1 MKPDEAYMAQFRPLI
16 DACREA
22 IHGLKLH
29 NVDAAK
35 LLVCAEEWP
44 NAEGLTVLGV
54 PVVLRSFGRGWVDA
68 HGPRESGFGLR
79 FTAPIGEIQ
88 EGGVWPRA
96 LFCRACAD
104 IIGRDGETD
113 GKCEACA
120 RVLRTGRPE

>member
-68 HGPRESGFGLR
+68 HGPRESGFGLG
-79 FTAPIGEIQ
+79 FTAPIGRR
-88 EGGVWPRA
+88 G
-96 LFCRACAD
+96 
-104 IIGRDGETD
+104 
-113 GKCEACA
+113 
-120 RVLRTGRPE
+120 